1 MKKLNIFYIY
11 SILLCTTGVAEIIHY
26 SGYNNPITSST
37 FVLIQA
43 IVILCAI
50 GGAISI
56 PVLFYPLLTL
66 VLGIL
71 NNFCNY
77 WGHLVDNR
85 EILLQFVIALIAS
98 ITSFFYP
105 DKYFCKYKKV
115 FFLLF
120 PLIFL
125 SLCSLGYWRYESST
139 ARNLTSDASS
149 NIWEVPA
156 CYDSD
161 SSTGHSGTVEE
172 ISYQT
177 LAYATDSR
185 SLEKRACV
193 YLPYDYD
200 PSVSYNILYLMHG
213 TGDDEN
219 YWLKTFSYN
228 KTMIDRMID
237 NGDIKPLIIVTPS
250 FYVEDDCMDD
260 LDQLTYSFAQ
270 ELRNDLMPAVESK
283 YSTYARD
290 CSNEG
295 FIASRDHRAFAGLS
309 RGAVTMYHSAL
320 CGSLDYFSWFAAFS
334 GSRTDADYFK
344 DHLQSDVFK
353 DYPIHYLYVS
363 SGTFDFALPGQL
375 RDYQALLQ
383 TDDRLISGENTC
395 FDVYPMRYHSIG
407 SWHLALYNFLPKIF
421 R

>member
-1 MKKLNIFYIY
+1 MKKLNIFCIY
-11 SILLCTTGVAEIIHY
+11 SILLCATGIAEIIHY
-26 SGYNNPITSST
+26 AGYDNTATVYT
-37 FVLIQA
+37 FILIQA
-43 IVILCAI
+43 IVMLCAI
-50 GGAISI
+50 GGIISI
-56 PVLFYPLLTL
+56 PILFYPMLTIA
-66 VLGIL
+66 LGIL
-71 NNFCNY
+71 NNFCNSF
-77 WGHLVDNR
+77 GHLVNNY
-85 EILLQFVIALIAS
+85 ELLLQFVIALIAS

-105 DKYFCKYKKV
+105 DKYFYRYKKL
-115 FFLLF
+115 FL
-120 PLIFL
+120 PLL
-125 SLCSLGYWRYESST
+125 SLALLLLCSLGYWRYESVAAQKLSFN
-139 ARNLTSDASS
+139 AKP

-185 SLEKRACV
+185 SLEKKACV

-228 KTMIDRMID
+228 KTMIDRMIE

-260 LDQLTYSFAQ
+260 LDQLTYSFVQ
-270 ELRNDLMPAVESK
+270 ELKNDLMPAVESK
-283 YSTYARD
+283 YSTYAKSY
-290 CSNEG
+290 SNEG

-309 RGAVTMYHSAL
+309 RGAVTMYHSVL
-320 CGSLDYFSWFAAFS
+320 CGSLDYFSWFGAFS

-344 DHLQSDVFK
+344 EHLQSDAFR

-375 RDYQALLQ
+375 HDYQTLLQ
-383 TDDRLISGENTC
+383 TDDRLVSGENTC